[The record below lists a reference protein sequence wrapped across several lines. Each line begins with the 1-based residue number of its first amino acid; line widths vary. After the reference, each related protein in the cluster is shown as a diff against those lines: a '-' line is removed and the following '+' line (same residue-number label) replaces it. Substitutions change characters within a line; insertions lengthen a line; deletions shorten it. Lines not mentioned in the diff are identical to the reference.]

1 MRFST
6 AIIFKDNDVAR
17 ARYKRAAAY
26 EGKLLSEWIRE
37 ALRGAAEQ
45 SEVRQGQQGGR
56 EKAIAKLDPNGR
68 LKRYVDALDG

>member
-17 ARYKRAAAY
+17 GRYKRAAPAR
-26 EGKLLSEWIRE
+26 LS
-37 ALRGAAEQ
+37 G
-45 SEVRQGQQGGR
+45 
-56 EKAIAKLDPNGR
+56 GR